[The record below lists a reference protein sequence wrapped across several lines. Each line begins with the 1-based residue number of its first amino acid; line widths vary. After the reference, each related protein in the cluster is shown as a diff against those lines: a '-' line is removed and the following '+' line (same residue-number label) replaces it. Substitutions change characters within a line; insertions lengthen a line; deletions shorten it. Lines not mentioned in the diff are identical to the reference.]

1 MTDLSIRVAASNDDG
16 HASATTLYRGDYYSF
31 IGNFSGTAYRNFF
44 RFLNVTIPQGAT
56 IISAIIRFECGY
68 DNGPNTVCSQRIRLE
83 DSDNAA
89 QIGSTLA
96 DLTGRALTSGYVDWT
111 VPAWTN
117 GVKYDT
123 EDFTDVLQAVVN
135 RAGWAS
141 GNALQVHLLDNG
153 SSSNAYRYAQNYDSF
168 ASRAAELIISY
179 DDSTYAE
186 VDDVSGLGDAVD
198 SFSLTDGIFDAA
210 GITDEVEG
218 YDFSGITPA
227 DGVGIIDAVDAVAEF
242 EGVSADAA
250 GLGDAV
256 DSGGTELAAAAADG
270 AGIAD
275 TSDGFNWSAWLRT
288 NIDQAVKR
296 FYLTITGG
304 GDGTTDIEIP
314 MSSFQA
320 RKRSGDPTYLSV
332 VVPFSVATVD
342 ALEARAN
349 GEMVI
354 EMAYLLDGVESV
366 REEILRA
373 DLEQINPQEGPGSRS
388 ITLIGHKTITY
399 ANQETQLSDP
409 IYKYTSDGRLG
420 YRFATPDPYIN
431 PGDTAIVGEDE
442 FTVESVVYMVSVGSG
457 QTVMEVQE

>member
-1 MTDLSIRVAASNDDG
+1 MTDISIRVAASNDDG

-56 IISAIIRFECGY
+56 IISAILRFECGY

-96 DLTGRALTSGYVDWT
+96 DLTGRTLTSGYVDWT

-123 EDFTDVLQAVVN
+123 EDFTAVLQAVVN

-168 ASRAAELIISY
+168 ASRAAELRISY
-179 DDSTYAE
+179 DESKYGE
-186 VDDVSGLGDAVD
+186 SEDVSGLGDAVD
-198 SFSLTDGIFDAA
+198 SFSLTDGVSDGA
-210 GITDEVEG
+210 GIADEVEG
-218 YDFSGITPA
+218 YDFSGILPA
-227 DGVGIIDAVDAVAEF
+227 DGVGVLDAVEAFVEREGAV
-242 EGVSADAA
+242 ADAA
-250 GLGDAV
+250 GIGDTV
-256 DSGGTELAAAAADG
+256 DSGGTELAAVAADG
-270 AGIAD
+270 VGIAD
-275 TSDGFNWSAWLRT
+275 ASDGFNWSEWLRL
-288 NIDQAVKR
+288 NRDLAVKR
-296 FYLTITGG
+296 FYLTLTGG
-304 GDGTTDIEIP
+304 ADGTTDIEIP
-314 MSSFQA
+314 MLSFQA
-320 RKRSGDPTYLSV
+320 RKRSANPTYLSV
-332 VVPFSVATVD
+332 VVPFSVAIVD
-342 ALEARAN
+342 DLEARAN

-373 DLEQINPQEGPGSRS
+373 ELEQINPQTSPTARS
-388 ITLIGHKTITY
+388 ITLIGHKTITF
-399 ANQETQLSDP
+399 ANQETELTDP

-420 YRFATPDPYIN
+420 FRFATPDPFLN
-431 PGDTAIVGEDE
+431 PGDTAVVGDE
-442 FTVESVVYMVSVGSG
+442 SFTVESVVYMVSAGSG